1 MRTTRTYLIYGV
13 AAAKAGDVLEA
24 RRYLERLLI
33 LGGTD
38 TEEEEAL
45 LWLSRIE
52 TDPVKKHD
60 YLEEI
65 LISNPLHPE
74 AQRELALLKG
84 ELKLEEIVN
93 PDRLAQEPSAEPLCP
108 RCGGK
113 LEAAGPDEMERR
125 CSLCGWYAS
134 LVPEALPVN
143 EGQTL
148 FQQGVAAARAGDR
161 ERARQAFTRI
171 LNAQADAG
179 MAKLLVPTWLWL
191 SGLTD
196 DPQERRRC
204 LEAVLRLEPDHALA
218 RRGLEALDAMSP
230 ETAAATAEP
239 PAEAAP
245 EGKQAASS
253 PVAQLKARR
262 MICPQC
268 GGTMTAYG
276 LQVRC
281 DYCGYKRPILEVWQE
296 SATADEQNFMLALAT
311 AKGHRLPTGMG
322 VLRCQACGAQ
332 YLLLAHQ
339 MSMKC
344 AYCGSPHVIE
354 SGQMALIPPHGV
366 IPMEVTPE
374 QAKSR
379 LQEWLA
385 AHDLHET
392 LYIRSLSGAF
402 LPVWTFDVGGEL
414 TWRCTIVNY
423 QRQGRYSM
431 VRTELTGAYPMLEDD
446 VRVPASHT
454 LPREL
459 NGIFDTFDTNAAKP
473 FAPEF
478 VANWPVEVYSVTVS
492 DASIVAR
499 SLAWRRKARLL
510 RMQIEQDAAGWKI
523 ENLNVSTAR
532 MGIQSYK
539 LVLVPLWVA
548 HYEAVHGA
556 ESKYAPGYLLVQ
568 GQTGAAF
575 APRAFQQDD
584 DEGEGWSDLLREVGA
599 WWRSLLERPS

>member
-1 MRTTRTYLIYGV
+1 MVRTTRTYLIYGI
-13 AAAKAGDVLEA
+13 AAAKAGDVAEA

-52 TDPVKKHD
+52 SDPVKKRD

-84 ELKLEEIVN
+84 ELKPEEIVN
-93 PDRLAQEPSAEPLCP
+93 PDRLAQEPVAEPLCP
-108 RCGGK
+108 RCGGR
-113 LEAAGPDEMERR
+113 LESAGPDETERR

-134 LVPEALPVN
+134 LVPEALPII
-143 EGQTL
+143 EGEAL
-148 FQQGVAAARAGDR
+148 FRQGVAAARAGDA

-191 SGLTD
+191 SSLTED
-196 DPQERRRC
+196 LQERRRC

-218 RRGLEALDAMSP
+218 RRGLEALDAMAPGPTPAVAEVAGKPSQEEQPAGSP
-230 ETAAATAEP
+230 L
-239 PAEAAP
+239 
-245 EGKQAASS
+245 
-253 PVAQLKARR
+253 AQLKARR
-262 MICPQC
+262 LVCPQC
-268 GGTMTAYG
+268 GGSMTAYG
-276 LQVRC
+276 MQVRC
-281 DYCGYKRPILEVWQE
+281 EYCGYKRPILEAWQE
-296 SATADEQNFMLALAT
+296 SATADEQSFVLALAT
-311 AKGHRLPTGMG
+311 AKGHHLPTGMG

-379 LQEWLA
+379 LQEWLEA
-385 AHDLHET
+385 RNLHET
-392 LYIRSLSGAF
+392 LYIRSLSGVF

-414 TWRCTIVNY
+414 TWRCTIVK
-423 QRQGRYSM
+423 REGSRGTSM
-431 VRTELTGAYPMLEDD
+431 RTQLTGAYPLLEDD
-446 VRVPASHT
+446 VVVPASHT
-454 LPREL
+454 LPRDL
-459 NGIFDTFDTNAAKP
+459 NGVFATFPTNTARP

-478 VANWPVEVYSVTVS
+478 VASWPVEIYSVTVS

-499 SLAWRRKARLL
+499 SLAWWRKAQSL
-510 RMQIEQDAAGWKI
+510 RMQIEQEAAGWQV
-523 ENLNVSTAR
+523 EDLNVSTAR

-548 HYEAVHGA
+548 RYEAVHGA
-556 ESKYAPGYLLVQ
+556 EPKDALGYLIVQ
-568 GQTGAAF
+568 GQTGAVF
-575 APRAFQQDD
+575 APRALQEEVSDD
-584 DEGEGWSDLLREVGA
+584 GESWGNLLKEIGA